1 MKVIPGV
8 STHIR
13 RKVYTHTAS
22 SLKAGDVFKV
32 MRWVKY
38 EHLMIIRPII
48 IHPETKEEFTCKIAF
63 WEDASFEENLKNIL
77 EE

>member
-13 RKVYTHTAS
+13 RKEYTHTAP
-22 SLKAGDVFKV
+22 SLKVGDVFKV
-32 MRWVKY
+32 VGWVKY
-38 EHLMIIRPII
+38 KHPMTIRPII
-48 IHPETKEEFTCKIAF
+48 IHPETKEEFKCEIDF